1 MHANWRSM
9 SPEEHVLPLL
19 IIALCIAVVLFASR
33 RWPGR
38 WVDHGARVIA
48 VAVVLAEV
56 GWWVISIAY
65 GTWTVQWSLPLHLC
79 EAGCF
84 VVAAALWW
92 RARFAFEMSYFW
104 GLGGTLPGLF
114 SPSIPGHFPDP
125 VFFQY
130 YAQHGLLVLGAFY
143 LVIALRMRPAR
154 RAVLRVS
161 LATAV
166 YAAAVGV
173 VDFVTNGNYLFLRDL
188 PPTRTL
194 LDYMG
199 PWPWYIVTLTIGAI
213 LVFNLLYL
221 PFAREVRGPEPA
233 PSPA

>member
-1 MHANWRSM
+1 M
-9 SPEEHVLPLL
+9 SPAEHVLP
-19 IIALCIAVVLFASR
+19 IVVIAAGIAAVLVAAR
-33 RWPGR
+33 RRPGR
-38 WVDHGARVIA
+38 WVEHGARVIA
-48 VAVVLAEV
+48 VSVVLAEA
-56 GWWVISIAY
+56 GWWVINIVN

-84 VVAAALWW
+84 LVAAALWW
-92 RARFAFEMSYFW
+92 RLRFAFEMSYFW

-114 SPSIPGHFPDP
+114 TPNIPGHFPEP
-125 VFFQY
+125 VYFQY

-143 LVIALRMRPAR
+143 LVIALHMRPAR

-161 LATAV
+161 IATAA

-173 VDFVTNGNYLFLRDL
+173 VDYLTNGNYLFLRDL

-199 PWPWYIVTLTIGAI
+199 PWPWYIVTLAVAAVI
-213 LVFNLLYL
+213 VFNLLYL
-221 PFAREVRGPEPA
+221 PFARSARSNVKEPA
-233 PSPA
+233 PAPTTA